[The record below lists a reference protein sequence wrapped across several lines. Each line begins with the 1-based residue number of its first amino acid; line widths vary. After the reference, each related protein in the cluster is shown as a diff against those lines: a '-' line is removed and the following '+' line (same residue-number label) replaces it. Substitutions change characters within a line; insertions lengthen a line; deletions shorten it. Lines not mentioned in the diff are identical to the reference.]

1 MIFYYLLLFSLS
13 FLLLYIVGHMI
24 ISIFPIQ
31 VSNKYTNL
39 FYKLLL
45 GLVVTI
51 TLYSFMKTNGVTINS
66 GFILFGGLLLFLNR
80 SKIDLTHYFERIKNY
95 KPDVPL
101 FANVF
106 IFASLIFFW
115 KYYCLFHN
123 GQDFPIVINSDSIF
137 HSNISIFLNSTG
149 VESLNTNF
157 LYPPDG
163 THPYHY
169 FEGWTIAFFSFL
181 FNSNNWIIEES
192 IVYPIYAAIVLTGTW
207 SLIESFVKLNF
218 FNKLGGVITIFF
230 SGLFFE
236 GLSETCSLFNIKETY
251 TYAYNAIDEFWG
263 LKLVVAYIFVIAS
276 ILLFIERKILIGI
289 IVISMLPIVSITLAP
304 GILASVSV
312 FIVSILLFRKKLKI
326 DYPIS
331 IYSLLI
337 PFSVFAFI
345 VLFYAFSGS
354 STEYITVPSISN
366 IITEINSVSAIKNKI
381 TLFAFRIIQLLLL
394 YSPVWIIMIISIF
407 TSEKNTW
414 KEHFKKL
421 TSPLLLLS
429 FTVVIS
435 LIISLLVSFSFGSK
449 AYYFYTSLPF
459 INILSILLLIIAQH
473 TINFKILK
481 WSVRII
487 IISFMI
493 FFMNRTYTI
502 YSQNKS
508 KLWDQYSEDYIQEV
522 YNLSLGI
529 KNRIGGRIEGPM
541 FFNNPI
547 IIDNIDFLSPYTSG
561 FNKKSNDSFILT
573 SLSVIDISQHQLD
586 NMLNKNYILT
596 TPLYLFTKQL
606 KKSNQFS
613 SNKNARLSFI
623 KKNKI
628 EYLLLNKD
636 VTLDESIKPFVKK
649 QIKDSKSGITF
660 ILIDPH
666 KIN

>member
-1 MIFYYLLLFSLS
+1 MVISL
-13 FLLLYIVGHMI
+13 
-24 ISIFPIQ
+24 FPIQ
-31 VSNKYTNL
+31 TSNKYTIL

-51 TLYSFMKTNGVTINS
+51 TLYSFIKTNGVTINS
-66 GFILFGGLLLFLNR
+66 GFIFFGGLLLFLNR
-80 SKIDLTHYFERIKNY
+80 SKIDLTHYFERVKNY
-95 KPDVPL
+95 KPDIPL
-101 FANVF
+101 LASVF

-149 VESLNTNF
+149 VESLNANF

-181 FNSNNWIIEES
+181 FNSNYWIIEES
-192 IVYPIYAAIVLTGTW
+192 IVYPIFAAIVLTGTW
-207 SLIESFVKLNF
+207 ALSENFIKLNF
-218 FNKLGGVITIFF
+218 FTKLGGLITVFF
-230 SGLFFE
+230 SGFYFAE
-236 GLSETCSLFNIKETY
+236 LSEAWRILNVKETY

-276 ILLFIERKILIGI
+276 FLLFIERKILTGI

-312 FIVSILLFRKKLKI
+312 FIVSMILFRKKLKI
-326 DYPIS
+326 DYSIS

-337 PFSVFAFI
+337 PFSVFVFIAF
-345 VLFYAFSGS
+345 FYAFSGS
-354 STEYITVPSISN
+354 STEFITIPSSSN
-366 IITEINSVSAIKNKI
+366 IITEVNSIAAIKNKI
-381 TLFAFRIIQLLLL
+381 TLFSFRIIQLLLL

-407 TSEKNTW
+407 TSDKNTW
-414 KEHFKKL
+414 REHFKKL
-421 TSPLLLLS
+421 ASPMFLLG
-429 FTVVIS
+429 FVVIIS
-435 LIISLLVSFSFGSK
+435 LTISLLVSFAFGSK

-459 INILSILLLIIAQH
+459 INILSVLLLIIAQH
-473 TINFKILK
+473 TIHFKILK

-493 FFMNRTYTI
+493 FFMNRTRTI

-529 KNRIGGRIEGPM
+529 KNKIGGRIEGPM
-541 FFNNPI
+541 FFNYPI

-573 SLSVIDISQHQLD
+573 SLSVIDITQKQLD

-596 TPLYLFTKQL
+596 APMYIFTKQL

-613 SNKNARLSFI
+613 SNENARLLFI

-636 VTLDESIKPFVKK
+636 VTLDESIKPLVKK
-649 QIKDSKSGITF
+649 QIKDPKSGITF
-660 ILIDPH
+660 ILIDPS
-666 KIN
+666 KIY